1 MRLFSWDRP
10 VFAAASLTLALSG
23 TASQAQWLAPAYELR
38 LHPDFEAK
46 TVTAQA
52 AISLRRGAQL
62 QDELRLSAPDLEIRS
77 ASIEGLALSPEKREG
92 YWLIKLPPLL
102 AARLEM
108 TLQLDYLARAGE
120 GLVFGADYVYTAF
133 HTCRWLPCVGSD
145 LGRASLKT
153 TLDLPAGFSSLASG
167 VPLAPPVPQAARAQ
181 QWLEAAPYPRYTLGF
196 AAGRFTQSSESA
208 GDKQLHYLGVSDE
221 VAALQAKFKA
231 TPAMLA
237 FFSAKAGLAL
247 PHPSYSQLLLPGGV
261 AQEMSSYAAIGHKM
275 LDPILENEQE
285 DWVIAHELAHQWW
298 GTWISCEQWSEF
310 WLNEGI
316 TVFMT
321 AAWKQQRWGEAAYQR
336 ELDIA
341 ARGWQ
346 RAKDANF
353 DKPLSWPGDYPS
365 LSLKRSIHYSKGAL
379 FMHALRQDLGEDA
392 FWAGF
397 KRYSQASA
405 GRQVRAAD
413 LQTAME
419 AAAGRSLQPLFD
431 AWVYAA
437 SSGQ

>member
-1 MRLFSWDRP
+1 MRIFSLDRP
-10 VFAAASLTLALSG
+10 VFVAASLALAFNASP
-23 TASQAQWLAPAYELR
+23 SQAQWQAPAYELR
-38 LHPDFEAK
+38 LRPDFETK
-46 TVTAQA
+46 TVAAQA
-52 AISLRRGAQL
+52 VVSLRRGAQL
-62 QDELRLSAPDLEIRS
+62 EDELRLSAPALEIHS
-77 ASIEGLALSPEKREG
+77 AGVDGIALSPEKHDG
-92 YWLIKLPPLL
+92 YWLIKMPPLL
-102 AARLEM
+102 AARLDM
-108 TLQLDYLARAGE
+108 SLKLDYLARAGE
-120 GLVFGADYVYTAF
+120 GLVFGPDYVYTAF
-133 HTCRWLPCVGSD
+133 HTCRWLPCLGSD

-153 TLDLPAGFSSLASG
+153 TLELPAGFSSLASG
-167 VPLAPPVPQAARAQ
+167 VPVAPQPVEQQQQQ
-181 QWLEAAPYPRYTLGF
+181 QWLEAAPYPLYTLGF
-196 AAGRFTQSSESA
+196 AAGRFTRTSQSVDGKE
-208 GDKQLHYLGVSDE
+208 LHYLSVGDDA
-221 VAALQAKFKA
+221 AALQSKFKT

-237 FFSAKAGLAL
+237 FFSAKAGLTL
-247 PHPSYSQLLLPGGV
+247 PHPAYSQLLLPGGV

-341 ARGWQ
+341 TRGWQ
-346 RAKDANF
+346 RAKDAGF

-379 FMHALRQDLGEDA
+379 FMHALRQDMGEEA

-397 KRYSQASA
+397 KRYSQNNA
-405 GRQVRAAD
+405 GRQVRAGD
-413 LQTAME
+413 LQAAME

-437 SSGQ
+437 STGQ